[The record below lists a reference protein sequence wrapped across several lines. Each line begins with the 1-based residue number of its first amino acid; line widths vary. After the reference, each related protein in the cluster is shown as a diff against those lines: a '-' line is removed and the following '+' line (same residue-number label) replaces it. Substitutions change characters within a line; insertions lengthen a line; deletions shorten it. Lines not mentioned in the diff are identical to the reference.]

1 MKILLDENIPRK
13 LKFNFDR
20 NLELF
25 TTQEMG
31 WKGKKNGELLVL
43 MIKNGFE
50 AFITIDRNLQYQ
62 QNLSK
67 LNLTIFVLNAQDNRI
82 SSLEPLIPKIKAHL
96 RQSSLK
102 KGLIE
107 IGP

>member
-1 MKILLDENIPRK
+1 
-13 LKFNFDR
+13 
-20 NLELF
+20 
-25 TTQEMG
+25 MG
-31 WKGKKNGELLVL
+31 WRGKKNGELLVL

-82 SSLEPLIPKIKAHL
+82 SSLEPLIPKNQGSFSTKL
-96 RQSSLK
+96 TQKGTYSDRSLDNFYTT
-102 KGLIE
+102 
-107 IGP
+107 